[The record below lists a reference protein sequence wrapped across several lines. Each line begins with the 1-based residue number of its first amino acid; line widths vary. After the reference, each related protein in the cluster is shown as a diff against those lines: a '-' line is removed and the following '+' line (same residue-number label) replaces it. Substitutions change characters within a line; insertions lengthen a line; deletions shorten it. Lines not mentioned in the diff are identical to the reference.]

1 MKILIDNGHGINT
14 PGKRSPDGELLEG
27 IYNREIAQR
36 ITTRLQQQGIDAEL
50 LVPEDEDISLNDRC
64 LRANKQSIFH
74 GETNV
79 LIISIHCNAAS
90 SDGKWHNARGWS
102 VYTSKGQTEADKLAD
117 CLATA
122 AYDNL
127 PGEIVRADWSDGDID
142 IEESFFILSHT
153 LSPAVL
159 TEKPLHGH
167 PATKNLPPLGRRQ
180 ISNRATSHRR
190 HHRIP
195 APTRYRCSL
204 ITFTQYSIPFNSP
217 RIPAL
222 SSGEPSSSISFF
234 SILRIRALIA
244 RIILSKYTSAFI
256 LIP

>member
-50 LVPEDEDISLNDRC
+50 LVPEDEDISLHDRC

-142 IEESFFILSHT
+142 IEESFYILRHT

-159 TEKPLHGH
+159 TENLFMDTLQQKTFLLSEEGKAAIVRLHIDGI
-167 PATKNLPPLGRRQ
+167 TEYLRQ
-180 ISNRATSHRR
+180 
-190 HHRIP
+190 RITG
-195 APTRYRCSL
+195 AH
-204 ITFTQYSIPFNSP
+204 
-217 RIPAL
+217 
-222 SSGEPSSSISFF
+222 
-234 SILRIRALIA
+234 
-244 RIILSKYTSAFI
+244 
-256 LIP
+256 

>member
-50 LVPEDEDISLNDRC
+50 LVPEDEDISLHDRC

-90 SDGKWHNARGWS
+90 SDAKWHNARGWS

-142 IEESFFILSHT
+142 IEESIFILSHT

-159 TEKPLHGH
+159 TENLFMDTLQQKTFLLSEEGKAAIVRLHINGI
-167 PATKNLPPLGRRQ
+167 TEYLRQ
-180 ISNRATSHRR
+180 RATDAH
-190 HHRIP
+190 
-195 APTRYRCSL
+195 
-204 ITFTQYSIPFNSP
+204 
-217 RIPAL
+217 
-222 SSGEPSSSISFF
+222 
-234 SILRIRALIA
+234 
-244 RIILSKYTSAFI
+244 
-256 LIP
+256 

>member
-50 LVPEDEDISLNDRC
+50 LVPEDEDISLHDRC
-64 LRANKQSIFH
+64 LRANKQSIIH
-74 GETNV
+74 GKENI

-102 VYTSKGQTEADKLAD
+102 IYTSKGQTEADKLAD

-159 TEKPLHGH
+159 TENLFMDTLQQKTFLLSEEGKAAIVRLHIDGI
-167 PATKNLPPLGRRQ
+167 TEYLRQ
-180 ISNRATSHRR
+180 
-190 HHRIP
+190 RITG
-195 APTRYRCSL
+195 AH
-204 ITFTQYSIPFNSP
+204 
-217 RIPAL
+217 
-222 SSGEPSSSISFF
+222 
-234 SILRIRALIA
+234 
-244 RIILSKYTSAFI
+244 
-256 LIP
+256 

>member
-50 LVPEDEDISLNDRC
+50 LVPEDEDISLHDRC

-142 IEESFFILSHT
+142 IEESFFILSRT

-159 TEKPLHGH
+159 TENLFMDTLQQKTFLLSEEGKAAMVRLHVDGI
-167 PATKNLPPLGRRQ
+167 TEYLRQ
-180 ISNRATSHRR
+180 
-190 HHRIP
+190 RI
-195 APTRYRCSL
+195 T
-204 ITFTQYSIPFNSP
+204 
-217 RIPAL
+217 
-222 SSGEPSSSISFF
+222 GVH
-234 SILRIRALIA
+234 
-244 RIILSKYTSAFI
+244 
-256 LIP
+256 

>member
-50 LVPEDEDISLNDRC
+50 LVPEDEDISLHDRC
-64 LRANKQSIFH
+64 LRANKQSIIH

-90 SDGKWHNARGWS
+90 SDAKWHNARGWS

-159 TEKPLHGH
+159 TENLFMDTLQQKTFLLSEEGKSAIVQLHIDGI
-167 PATKNLPPLGRRQ
+167 TEYLRQ
-180 ISNRATSHRR
+180 RSTGAH
-190 HHRIP
+190 
-195 APTRYRCSL
+195 
-204 ITFTQYSIPFNSP
+204 
-217 RIPAL
+217 
-222 SSGEPSSSISFF
+222 
-234 SILRIRALIA
+234 
-244 RIILSKYTSAFI
+244 
-256 LIP
+256 

>member
-50 LVPEDEDISLNDRC
+50 LVPEDEDISLHDRC

-122 AYDNL
+122 AYNNL

-159 TEKPLHGH
+159 TENLFMDTLQQKTFLLSEEGKAAIVRLHIDGI
-167 PATKNLPPLGRRQ
+167 TEYLRQ
-180 ISNRATSHRR
+180 
-190 HHRIP
+190 RITG
-195 APTRYRCSL
+195 AH
-204 ITFTQYSIPFNSP
+204 
-217 RIPAL
+217 
-222 SSGEPSSSISFF
+222 
-234 SILRIRALIA
+234 
-244 RIILSKYTSAFI
+244 
-256 LIP
+256 

>member
-50 LVPEDEDISLNDRC
+50 LVPEDEDISLHDRC

-159 TEKPLHGH
+159 TENLFMDTLQQKTFLLSEEGKAAIVQLHIDGI
-167 PATKNLPPLGRRQ
+167 TEYLRQ
-180 ISNRATSHRR
+180 
-190 HHRIP
+190 RITG
-195 APTRYRCSL
+195 AH
-204 ITFTQYSIPFNSP
+204 
-217 RIPAL
+217 
-222 SSGEPSSSISFF
+222 
-234 SILRIRALIA
+234 
-244 RIILSKYTSAFI
+244 
-256 LIP
+256 

>member
-50 LVPEDEDISLNDRC
+50 LVPEDEDISLHDRC
-64 LRANKQSIFH
+64 LRANKQSIIH
-74 GETNV
+74 GKDNV
-79 LIISIHCNAAS
+79 IIISIHCNAAS

-159 TEKPLHGH
+159 TENLFMDTLQQKTFLLSEEGKAAIVRLHINGI
-167 PATKNLPPLGRRQ
+167 TEYLRQ
-180 ISNRATSHRR
+180 RATDAH
-190 HHRIP
+190 
-195 APTRYRCSL
+195 
-204 ITFTQYSIPFNSP
+204 
-217 RIPAL
+217 
-222 SSGEPSSSISFF
+222 
-234 SILRIRALIA
+234 
-244 RIILSKYTSAFI
+244 
-256 LIP
+256 

>member
-27 IYNREIAQR
+27 IYNREITQR

-50 LVPEDEDISLNDRC
+50 LVPEDEDISLHDRC
-64 LRANKQSIFH
+64 LRANKQSIIH

-117 CLATA
+117 CLAKA

-127 PGEIVRADWSDGDID
+127 LGEIVRADWSDGDID

-159 TEKPLHGH
+159 TENLFMDTLQRKTFLLSEEGKSAIVQLHIDGI
-167 PATKNLPPLGRRQ
+167 TEYLRQ
-180 ISNRATSHRR
+180 
-190 HHRIP
+190 
-195 APTRYRCSL
+195 CS
-204 ITFTQYSIPFNSP
+204 ID
-217 RIPAL
+217 AH
-222 SSGEPSSSISFF
+222 
-234 SILRIRALIA
+234 
-244 RIILSKYTSAFI
+244 
-256 LIP
+256 